1 MKNFKLLGN
10 CQVCGRLQAVNG
22 GMSKHGYT
30 VNNGWF
36 NGVCSGESELPMQ
49 QDDSVTKQVC
59 KTIYAQIAEYEETIL
74 NLQNGTITPLTAPV
88 AVWHKAE
95 VVAFADA
102 PKSMQEKEVASAIR
116 NLEYRI
122 TAGKDHTN
130 YITELAKKVAGQ
142 ELTKEIK
149 AEKAPMI
156 QHGESRLATNGGVY
170 VCDYVYGA
178 RVYWKK
184 TVGEKTYKSW
194 TGTQAWRKL
203 ELVK

>member
-1 MKNFKLLGN
+1 MKNYKLLGN
-10 CQVCGRLQAVNG
+10 CQVCGRLQAVNR

-36 NGVCSGESELPMQ
+36 NGVCSGENELPMQ

-59 KTIYAQIAEYEETIL
+59 ETIYAQIAEYELTIS
-74 NLQNGTITPLTAPV
+74 NLQDGTITPLTAPV
-88 AVWHKAE
+88 AVWYKAE

-102 PKSMQEKEVASAIR
+102 PKSMQEREVASAIR

-122 TAGKDHTN
+122 TAGKDHAN

-170 VCDYVYGA
+170 VCVKVEGA
-178 RVYWKK
+178 RVYWHK
-184 TVGEKTYKSW
+184 TVGDKVFKSW
-194 TGTQAWRKL
+194 TGTTAWRKL

>member
-10 CQVCGRLQAVNG
+10 CQVCGRLQAVNR

-30 VNNGWF
+30 VTHGWF

-59 KTIYAQIAEYEETIL
+59 ETIYAQIAEYEETIL
-74 NLQNGTITPLTAPV
+74 NLQNGTIAPLTAPV

-102 PKSMQEKEVASAIR
+102 PKSMQEREVASAIR
-116 NLEYRI
+116 KLEYRI
-122 TAGKDHTN
+122 TAGKDHAN
-130 YITELAKKVAGQ
+130 YITELSKKVAGQ
-142 ELTKEIK
+142 ALVEQAKPVQ
-149 AEKAPMI
+149 APAI
-156 QHGESRLATNGGVY
+156 SIGESRLANNGGVY
-170 VCDYVYGA
+170 VCVRVDGA
-178 RVYWKK
+178 RVYWNK
-184 TVGEKTYKSW
+184 TVGDKVFKSW
-194 TGTQAWRKL
+194 TGTAAWRKL